1 SIVGFIKTESQE
13 SIESIYGYNV
23 VARKEPYKGANELRR
38 NNGNKGRFSDAYEK
52 YDNAY
57 EFLQELKEIETIDKS
72 QLHTFFCDINYE

>member
-1 SIVGFIKTESQE
+1 
-13 SIESIYGYNV
+13 GYNV

-72 QLHTFFCDINYE
+72 QLHTFFCDINYEVLNSLSYKVSGGERSEF